1 MFNVWR
7 SASTT
12 TLSRAAEQ
20 TPVRSDVQT
29 FPLPN
34 LTYSNIQIIAR
45 VIPDIATCCQETPVT
60 TLRIFTSKIKLF
72 RVFFKKWNPAPC
84 PRKFCQVLV
93 LRKIPTEMKRCEAN
107 TDPNEVKWYRY
118 CVFAARD
125 ESYFISRRNLWNQEN
140 KNQEVVSPSLCISIL
155 LKSLNFYHDSN

>member
-60 TLRIFTSKIKLF
+60 THLKDKTVKVLKSK
-72 RVFFKKWNPAPC
+72 PAP
-84 PRKFCQVLV
+84 KS
-93 LRKIPTEMKRCEAN
+93 
-107 TDPNEVKWYRY
+107 
-118 CVFAARD
+118 FA
-125 ESYFISRRNLWNQEN
+125 
-140 KNQEVVSPSLCISIL
+140 
-155 LKSLNFYHDSN
+155 KS